1 MLVEIM
7 GIKSKAKINQKVSS
21 GIRIKH
27 LELILIDLLWLKGM
41 YII

>member
-1 MLVEIM
+1 MK
-7 GIKSKAKINQKVSS
+7 IKSKAKLNQKVNF